1 MSVAA
6 FLAGALLLT
15 PPSPSAAGGNANA
28 VLGMAVIP
36 AGVHERLYGDEKS
49 SKVQVASFALDREPV
64 TRGDYAAFV
73 KIGDPSTGH
82 SLKWPMTGV
91 SWFAATAYCKAQG
104 KRLPT
109 SDEWEYAARASE
121 TKADATRDH
130 RFRER
135 LLGMYAARAANS
147 RNPVGTGFRNVYG
160 VRGMH
165 ELVWEWTSD
174 FKPAPSRADSH
185 QGHNAANHKHDMSC
199 ASAAIGVAD
208 PSNYPAFMRYAV
220 RAGLSRGSTMSTLG
234 FRCAADIT

>member
-15 PPSPSAAGGNANA
+15 PPSASASGGNAS
-28 VLGMAVIP
+28 VIMGMAVIP
-36 AGVHERLYGDEKS
+36 GGVHETLYGDAKS

-73 KIGDPSTGH
+73 KVASSTGH
-82 SLKWPMTGV
+82 SLKSPMTGV

-135 LLGMYAARAANS
+135 LLRMYAARAANA
-147 RNPVGTGFRNVYG
+147 RKPVGAGFRNVYG
-160 VRGMH
+160 VRDMH

-174 FKPAPSRADSH
+174 FKSAPTRANSH
-185 QGHNAANHKHDMSC
+185 EHSAANHKHDMSC
-199 ASAAIGVAD
+199 ASAAIGAAD
-208 PSNYPAFMRYAV
+208 PSNYPGFMRYAV
-220 RAGLSRGSTMSTLG
+220 RASLSRGLTMSTLG